1 MSSIS
6 IGSSLAL
13 KARRL
18 GATGLFRPEMACRG
32 CVEDDI
38 HERLPP
44 CHRLEAVSHELSS
57 TLSHSDQL
65 VNMKAACELGRGMF
79 RLRPIV
85 ADSATSSAPAVDL
98 PEWPPRA
105 GFFMMR
111 QPLRSTAFL
120 QLSANRQAAA

>member
-1 MSSIS
+1 MNAFLPVTASTPFRT
-6 IGSSLAL
+6 SL
-13 KARRL
+13 ARRL
-18 GATGLFRPEMACRG
+18 RQ
-32 CVEDDI
+32 
-38 HERLPP
+38 
-44 CHRLEAVSHELSS
+44 
-57 TLSHSDQL
+57 SDQL

-85 ADSATSSAPAVDL
+85 ADDSASSSAPAIDL

-120 QLSANRQAAA
+120 QLSANR